1 MVRRGGR
8 RVDERRGRL
17 RRPRSVPVAEMPRSS
32 QGDAS
37 VPSTPNPTPAP
48 TDYVILLFHFPFVE
62 TTACPLAF
70 RPHAGD
76 ASVPSTPNP
85 TPAPTDYVTFPTLF
99 PWPKC
104 PAPPRA
110 TQASPPP
117 PTQPPPLRIT
127 SPFHFPFVATTVI
140 HQLLVSIHNCPIF
153 PHEPRLH
160 R

>member
-85 TPAPTDYVTFPTLF
+85 TPAPTDYVTFPFSFRGNNIDPSATCFNSQL
-99 PWPKC
+99 PHVPS
-104 PAPPRA
+104 R
-110 TQASPPP
+110 TQAASLTAFRP
-117 PTQPPPLRIT
+117 
-127 SPFHFPFVATTVI
+127 S
-140 HQLLVSIHNCPIF
+140 
-153 PHEPRLH
+153 
-160 R
+160 

>member
-70 RPHAGD
+70 RPHARD
-76 ASVPSTPNP
+76 ASVPSTPHP
-85 TPAPTDYVTFPTLF
+85 TPPPTDYVIL
-99 PWPKC
+99 
-104 PAPPRA
+104 
-110 TQASPPP
+110 
-117 PTQPPPLRIT
+117 
-127 SPFHFPFVATTVI
+127 PFHFPFVETTVI
-140 HQLLVSIHNCPIF
+140 HQLLVSIHNCPMF

-160 R
+160 C